1 MKAAAFAIA
10 LLLLQAGPRAETL
23 GIAGSRF
30 TVDGQPKFLLFVSY
44 FDGLRRANANGGA
57 GDVDTDFA
65 YLKRTGYHGIRLM
78 VNWRYTCGSG
88 PADDAQKLFAADG
101 SLNQPMWPVFVRL
114 LERAA
119 AHGLLVDV
127 TFTRD
132 TYDVAIP
139 VDAYRK
145 AIAGVAE
152 RLLAAGGYRHV
163 LFDVHNEYP
172 IHGLTPS
179 DVHDILSDVEAVDAA
194 RIATASG
201 GGGDI
206 VDDPAM
212 DVVAYH
218 DSREDDWHE
227 PAAAVRQ
234 LEAVRRGIAP
244 AEKPIYFQEPMP
256 FRKFHPDCGHGEWP
270 RSGAA
275 RRAVEHARR
284 NGAAAWT
291 FHTRQSFDL
300 RRRTL
305 VAILED
311 DPDQKAELEAV
322 SAASASSSGG

>member
-1 MKAAAFAIA
+1 MKAAAFALA
-10 LLLLQAGPRAETL
+10 LLFLQAGPRAETL

-30 TVDGQPKFLLFVSY
+30 AVDGQPKFLLFVSY

-132 TYDVAIP
+132 TYNVAIP

-179 DVHDILSDVEAVDAA
+179 DVHDILSDVEAADAA

-218 DSREDDWHE
+218 DSREDDLARAGGGG
-227 PAAAVRQ
+227 PAA
-234 LEAVRRGIAP
+234 
-244 AEKPIYFQEPMP
+244 
-256 FRKFHPDCGHGEWP
+256 
-270 RSGAA
+270 RSGPA
-275 RRAVEHARR
+275 RDRAR
-284 NGAAAWT
+284 
-291 FHTRQSFDL
+291 
-300 RRRTL
+300 
-305 VAILED
+305 
-311 DPDQKAELEAV
+311 
-322 SAASASSSGG
+322 